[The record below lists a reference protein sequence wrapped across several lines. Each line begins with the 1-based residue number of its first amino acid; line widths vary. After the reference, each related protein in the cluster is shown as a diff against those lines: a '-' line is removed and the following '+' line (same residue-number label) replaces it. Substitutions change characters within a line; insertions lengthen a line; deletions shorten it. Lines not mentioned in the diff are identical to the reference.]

1 MLFCMAGY
9 WPPGCLST
17 HIPPNIPMWFT
28 SSVNHVELFG
38 GNYLP
43 KHPVGPYK
51 FGKPGSNACMHA
63 LMFAYI
69 RMCMHACIFLYMCT
83 NCLCMYVYVHV
94 YVMHTCTY
102 MYACMNVSMCYNL
115 KKQPYICTCSCRQAC
130 MVHAC
135 VCLRA

>member
-69 RMCMHACIFLYMCT
+69 RMYIFVYVYELFVYV
-83 NCLCMYVYVHV
+83 CLC
-94 YVMHTCTY
+94 
-102 MYACMNVSMCYNL
+102 
-115 KKQPYICTCSCRQAC
+115 
-130 MVHAC
+130 AC
-135 VCLRA
+135 VCDAYMYIHVCMHVCKHV